1 MTRISDERL
10 AEIISMCDSDAESY
24 ERQGDAPA
32 LRWAKTSREE
42 AAALRELRAY
52 RKEAWRPIETAPKD
66 GTRVLCCGPKL
77 LVAECEWR
85 MEQTFASRVD
95 SSGWYRTC
103 QHPQVFPTHWMPLPA
118 APEPQ
123 EEPAN
128 LFLSCGDCGLDQGWA
143 DGACPRCGKMP

>member
-42 AAALRELRAY
+42 AAALRELRTY

-66 GTRVLCCGPKL
+66 GSRVICCGPQL
-77 LVAECEWR
+77 AVAECEWCYWHG
-85 MEQTFASRVD
+85 AKA
-95 SSGWYRTC
+95 GWYRSN
-103 QHPQVFPTHWMPLPA
+103 QPPEVHPTYWMPLPA

-123 EEPAN
+123 E
-128 LFLSCGDCGLDQGWA
+128 
-143 DGACPRCGKMP
+143 KT